1 MAGPKKLMQYLRGF
15 ARSYVFSCAMPPAV
29 AAGLLES
36 LRICVAEPELRATLW
51 RNVEFLHRRLR
62 EAGVDTG
69 ESTSQVVP
77 IFVRDDQK
85 IFKLGELIHEGVY
98 LQPIRYP
105 AVSKHQSRF
114 RISVSAAH
122 TLDQLELGVR
132 IISRVLERNGI
143 CR

>member
-1 MAGPKKLMQYLRGF
+1 
-15 ARSYVFSCAMPPAV
+15 MPPAI

-36 LRICVAEPELRATLW
+36 LRICAAEPQLRATLW
-51 RNVEFLHRRLR
+51 RNVEFLRGRLA
-62 EAGVDTG
+62 EAGVDIG
-69 ESTSQVVP
+69 ASTSQVVP

-85 IFKLGELIHEGVY
+85 IFRLGEELLHEGVY

-122 TLDQLELGVR
+122 TLDQLEEGVR
-132 IISRVLERNGI
+132 IISRVLERHGI